1 MDLIK
6 DEKGKSDKKKE
17 IANILQ
23 TKFVINLLNGLKNK
37 TSYIKLQY
45 VNFIKDSITIISE
58 FLAPSNLSETINKI
72 LKHYYSSL
80 MELKPDSEE
89 EEWNEDVNVFIID
102 LDERG
107 KKKSHHIKKNV
118 TMNQTINQTIIM
130 DKSSI
135 YGNNT
140 SLEKTKAQI
149 LPNEEENFLSKDSKG
164 KNINNLFSE
173 SQQNQNQIFVI
184 LEAIKSTLNFY
195 FKFYDVKIK

>member
-23 TKFVINLLNGLKNK
+23 SKFVKNLLNGLKNK

-58 FLAPSNLSETINKI
+58 FLAPANLSETINEI

-107 KKKSHHIKKNV
+107 KKKSHHIKKNA
-118 TMNQTINQTIIM
+118 TLNQTINQTIIM

-149 LPNEEENFLSKDSKG
+149 LNNEDENFLSKESKG
-164 KNINNLFSE
+164 KTNNNLFSE

-195 FKFYDVKIK
+195 FKFYDVN